1 MSSSVKVVV
10 QRVGRVCLLALF
22 LFLPATLVAFSSPY
36 VINPHAQLVPK
47 TEAFVHLLAQE
58 LQEKTGVS
66 LYLVALENLE
76 GRDFKSYEE
85 ELAKD
90 FKRPYAFIF
99 FAKKEK
105 KIDVVAEGEVE
116 KLFDKKDVYWN
127 YIVPLI
133 PKKENELTAS
143 NISAM
148 LLNGY
153 VQIADSVAEKAG
165 VKLEHSFVSEDKG
178 TKVFVRV
185 VLYFMMFTLLLLFV
199 FRWIRKK

>member
-1 MSSSVKVVV
+1 M
-10 QRVGRVCLLALF
+10 
-22 LFLPATLVAFSSPY
+22 
-36 VINPHAQLVPK
+36 
-47 TEAFVHLLAQE
+47 
-58 LQEKTGVS
+58 
-66 LYLVALENLE
+66 VALEHLE

-99 FAKKEK
+99 FVKKEK

-133 PKKENELTAS
+133 PKKENELTAP

>member
-1 MSSSVKVVV
+1 MKVVV
-10 QRVGRVCLLALF
+10 QRAGRVCLLALF
-22 LFLPATLVAFSSPY
+22 LFLPATLAAFSSPY

-116 KLFDKKDVYWN
+116 KLFDKRMF
-127 YIVPLI
+127 IGTI
-133 PKKENELTAS
+133 SCRSFPKKRMSLLPLT
-143 NISAM
+143 
-148 LLNGY
+148 Y
-153 VQIADSVAEKAG
+153 QRC
-165 VKLEHSFVSEDKG
+165 F
-178 TKVFVRV
+178 
-185 VLYFMMFTLLLLFV
+185 
-199 FRWIRKK
+199 